1 MQSTSESTAGPSRY
15 FSIPGQR
22 SKIGFISP
30 MSHNFCA
37 DCNRVR
43 MTVEGRLLLCL
54 GNEHSSDLRQILRAD
69 NQQYLLKDELAQLEF
84 SEENPV
90 SVELKRAIVAAMD
103 LKPER
108 HHFYESDYAQPV
120 RLMNM
125 TGG

>member
-1 MQSTSESTAGPSRY
+1 
-15 FSIPGQR
+15 
-22 SKIGFISP
+22 
-30 MSHNFCA
+30 
-37 DCNRVR
+37 
-43 MTVEGRLLLCL
+43 LLLCL